1 MTIKDILEL
10 YKDDLHAVED
20 KLDNYYKSYT
30 HLIPQITDHIIHSG
44 GKRIR
49 PLLLIIAADLC
60 GYHGDRRFTI
70 AAVME
75 FLHTASLLHD
85 DVIDHAET
93 RRGRTAAN
101 KIWGNP
107 ASVLVGDYLYSQ
119 AFKLMVDDGDP
130 AVQRLLTQAAIT
142 MVEGETTQLIKC
154 GDTTITEEEYI
165 RVIEQKTAIL
175 ISASCGAGA
184 LLAHAPD
191 THVAALNNFGLNLG
205 VAFQVT
211 DDTLDYVAEE
221 EEFGKAIGMDLKEG
235 KITLPLIRALA
246 NCTPEEKAFVRDT
259 LDSSNVND
267 DTVTAIRAMIEKH
280 DGIKYAL
287 TKAANYIIEG
297 QAFLDLFEDS
307 PPKRALVAISDYILK
322 RRL

>member
-10 YKDDLHAVED
+10 YKDDLQAVED
-20 KLDNYYKSYT
+20 RLDTYYRSRIN
-30 HLIPQITDHIIHSG
+30 LIPEITDHIIHSG

-60 GYHGDRRFTI
+60 GYCGDRCYTI

-101 KIWGNP
+101 RIWGNH
-107 ASVLVGDYLYSQ
+107 ASVLVGDYLYSH

-130 AVQRLLTQAAIT
+130 AVQKMLTQAAII
-142 MVEGETTQLIKC
+142 MVEGETAQLAKC
-154 GDTTITEEEYI
+154 GDTAIAEAEYI
-165 RVIEQKTAIL
+165 SIVERKTAIL
-175 ISASCGAGA
+175 ISAACGAGA
-184 LLAHAPD
+184 LLAHAPEAQV
-191 THVAALNNFGLNLG
+191 TALNNFGLNLG

-211 DDTLDYVAEE
+211 DDTLDYVAAE

-246 NCTPEEKAFVRDT
+246 NCTPEEKASVTDT
-259 LDSSNVND
+259 LGRSDITD
-267 DTVTAIRAMIEKH
+267 DTVAAIRTLIEKH
-280 DGIKYAL
+280 NGIEYAL
-287 TKAANYIIEG
+287 TKAANYITEG
-297 QAFLDLFEDS
+297 KAALDLFEDTA
-307 PPKRALVAISDYILK
+307 PKRALVTISDYILK

>member
-1 MTIKDILEL
+1 M
-10 YKDDLHAVED
+10 
-20 KLDNYYKSYT
+20 
-30 HLIPQITDHIIHSG
+30 
-44 GKRIR
+44 
-49 PLLLIIAADLC
+49 LIISSDLC
-60 GYHGDRRFTI
+60 GYNGDRRYTI

-101 KIWGNP
+101 QIWGNS

-130 AVQRLLTQAAIT
+130 AVQKMLTQAAIT
-142 MVEGETTQLIKC
+142 MVEGETTQLAKC
-154 GDTTITEEEYI
+154 DDTTITEEEYI
-165 RVIEQKTAIL
+165 RVIEQKTASL

-191 THVAALNNFGLNLG
+191 AQVTALSNFGLNLG

-211 DDTLDYVAEE
+211 DDTLDYVAAE

-246 NCTPEEKAFVRDT
+246 NCTPEEKAFVKDT
-259 LDSSNVND
+259 LDSSNITD
-267 DTVTAIRAMIEKH
+267 DSVPAIRALIEKH
-280 DGIKYAL
+280 NGIEYAL

-297 QAFLDLFEDS
+297 HAFLDLFEDS
-307 PPKRALVAISDYILK
+307 PPKRALIAISDYILK